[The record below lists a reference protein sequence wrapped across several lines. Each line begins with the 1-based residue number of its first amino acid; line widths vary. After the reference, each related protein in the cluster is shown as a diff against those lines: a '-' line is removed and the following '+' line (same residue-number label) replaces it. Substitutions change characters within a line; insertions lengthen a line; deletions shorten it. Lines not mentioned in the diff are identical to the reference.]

1 MRKITHIHASTGY
14 AMFEIA
20 KDGNS
25 VTLTT
30 SDGAEESITIVI
42 PLRDFM
48 RSTMDINLF
57 LWDYEL
63 QSLKKP
69 EVVNG

>member
-1 MRKITHIHASTGY
+1 MRKITHLHADTGY
-14 AMFEIA
+14 ATFELSN
-20 KDGNS
+20 DGRS
-25 VTLTT
+25 VELTT
-30 SDGAEESITIVI
+30 YDGGEELITIVI

-48 RSTMDINLF
+48 RSSMDINLF
-57 LWDYEL
+57 LWDYEI